1 MCLYHDPSSVWQEVT
16 RAELEADLARDAED
30 EGSEAGAE
38 PDGPEPP
45 TPADD

>member
-16 RAELEADLARDAED
+16 RTELEADLIERGEEESAEAERDEV
-30 EGSEAGAE
+30 
-38 PDGPEPP
+38 EPP